1 MEQKGIFVQNLSRNN
16 SQIRADRAQAI
27 CESTQILYK
36 RTVEDLILEKRSL
49 ELKRA
54 SALDL
59 SPGETTSLK
68 PKAFDENTF
77 VNEDLKYGAKIENL
91 ALRIELA
98 KERYEELFGERFV
111 EPVTIDF
118 SLGENE

>member
-16 SQIRADRAQAI
+16 SQIRTDRAQAI

-54 SALDL
+54 NALDL
-59 SPGETTSLK
+59 SPGQTTSLEPK
-68 PKAFDENTF
+68 PFDENMF
-77 VNEDLKYGAKIENL
+77 VNEDLKYGIKIENL